1 MQLQILEYI
10 CKHLF
15 PNLCGYREG
24 HFTQIALTSMLKK
37 WKLSLD
43 NKDFSGGVLMD
54 LSNTFDIM
62 NHKLSLV
69 KLNAY

>member
-1 MQLQILEYI
+1 
-10 CKHLF
+10 
-15 PNLCGYREG
+15 
-24 HFTQIALTSMLKK
+24 MLKK

-43 NKDFSGGVLMD
+43 NKGFSGGVLMD

-62 NHKLSLV
+62 NHQLSLV